1 MKVFFF
7 STVEIWIS
15 FYFEGLQ
22 HSLNDLSSSTT
33 NQRRCSSTQ
42 SCLIHSN
49 QNNPNT
55 IHSSMRRHRL
65 RPSILASPVLS
76 KQQQQLADQQ
86 QTSLNDHVLITE
98 FGAI

>member
-1 MKVFFF
+1 
-7 STVEIWIS
+7 
-15 FYFEGLQ
+15 
-22 HSLNDLSSSTT
+22 
-33 NQRRCSSTQ
+33 
-42 SCLIHSN
+42 
-49 QNNPNT
+49 
-55 IHSSMRRHRL
+55 MRRHRL